1 MYSSIGLGFSS
12 LIENVGNWF
21 IVPKKDEVPSVGGG
35 EKSPSIKLP
44 QLSTSAKDFSPIRD
58 FLSGS
63 SCLTGGSGWWKYEF
77 CFGRYVRQIHYEKN
91 SEETSVNLGYYNN
104 ESHLKWLAEHPE
116 RKPKPKEVR
125 NEVSYFYDGGDV
137 CDKTNQKRKTE
148 VKLRCLRNGSSQ
160 TAVSMYL
167 LEPKTCEYTLVV
179 EAALICDILPLV
191 NDEDGIVS
199 TEVLNKK
206 FGITTPDVVL
216 STNEIHIEFD

>member
-1 MYSSIGLGFSS
+1 M
-12 LIENVGNWF
+12 IENVGNWF
-21 IVPKKDEVPSVGGG
+21 IVPKKDEPVALGD
-35 EKSPSIKLP
+35 KSTSSIKLP
-44 QLSTSAKDFSPIRD
+44 QLTTSSKDISPIRD

-91 SEETSVNLGYYNN
+91 SEETSVNLGYFNK

-116 RKPKPKEVR
+116 RKPKSKEVR
-125 NEVSYFYDGGDV
+125 SEVSYFYENGDV

-148 VKLRCLRNGSSQ
+148 VKLKCLRSGASP

-179 EAALICDILPLV
+179 EASLICDILPLV

-199 TEVLNKK
+199 EEVLNKK
-206 FGITTPDVVL
+206 FGIISPDVVL